1 MVCSRESCAERIMN
15 ILLIKQTSLGDVV
28 HATAPIRSVRLAYP
42 DAVITVLTSTTASDI
57 LRNNSDI
64 DHLLIFDRY
73 RVKSDWWRRP
83 LWTLGHFATT
93 FSAVRR
99 PYFDLA
105 IDLQGSWKTVIFLWA
120 ARAAR
125 RYVKGRWWFAERF
138 HQPMA
143 HAIDEMGGVLELAGI
158 KLCQSLPILSV
169 DRHAGETVSRAL
181 QELAGR
187 ERPIAI
193 LCPFT
198 RWPTKNWPIS
208 KFALLAEQLAEEFQI
223 VFTGSAD
230 DRLQIGEAIAE
241 LSPVSAVNLA
251 GRLSLLEFF
260 ALVARSEVVVTG
272 DSLPMHVASAF
283 DRPLVS
289 LFGPTNELLV
299 GPRNDTAKLLRAA
312 VDCQRCYRRRRCP
325 RACIDKITV
334 DEVRT
339 AVRSVLE
346 Q

>member
-1 MVCSRESCAERIMN
+1 MN

-28 HATAPIRSVRLAYP
+28 HATAPIRSVRVAYP
-42 DAVITVLTSTTASDI
+42 DALITVLTSTTASDI
-57 LRNNSDI
+57 LSNHPDI
-64 DHLLIFDRY
+64 NHLLTFDRY

-83 LWTLGHFATT
+83 VWTLGHFVET

-120 ARAAR
+120 ARATR
-125 RYVKGRWWFAERF
+125 RYVKGRWWFAEGF

-158 KLCQSLPILSV
+158 KSCHSLPMLSV
-169 DRHAGETVSRAL
+169 DPHVAETVSGML
-181 QELAGR
+181 PKLTSC
-187 ERPIAI
+187 ERPIAL

-208 KFALLAEQLAEEFQI
+208 KFALLAEQLAEEFQVI
-223 VFTGSAD
+223 FTGSTR
-230 DRLQIGEAIAE
+230 DRLQIDEVIAGH
-241 LSPVSAVNLA
+241 SPVSAVNLA
-251 GRLSLLEFF
+251 GRLSLTEFF
-260 ALVARSEVVVTG
+260 ALAARSEVVVTG

-299 GPRNDTAKLLRAA
+299 GPRNDTAKILRAA

-334 DEVRT
+334 DEVRM

>member
-1 MVCSRESCAERIMN
+1 MN

-28 HATAPIRSVRLAYP
+28 HATAPIRSVRMAHP
-42 DAVITVLTSTTASDI
+42 DALITVLTSTTASEI

-64 DHLLIFDRY
+64 DHLLTFDRY

-83 LWTLGHFATT
+83 LWTLGHFART
-93 FSAVRR
+93 FSVVRAL
-99 PYFDLA
+99 YFDLV

-120 ARAAR
+120 ARTTR
-125 RYVKGRWWFAERF
+125 RYAKGRWWFAECF

-143 HAIDEMGGVLELAGI
+143 HAIDEMAGVLELAGI
-158 KLCQSLPILSV
+158 KSCQSVPILSV
-169 DRHAGETVSRAL
+169 DRHSAETVSRVL
-181 QELAGR
+181 KKLTNP
-187 ERPIAI
+187 ERPIAL

-208 KFALLAEQLAEEFQI
+208 KFSALAEQLAEEFQV
-223 VFTGSAD
+223 VFTGSPN
-230 DRLQIGEAIAE
+230 DRPQIEEAIAE
-241 LSPVSAVNLA
+241 TPPVSAVNLA
-251 GRLSLLEFF
+251 GRLSLPEFF
-260 ALVARSEVVVTG
+260 ALAARSEVVVTG

-289 LFGPTNELLV
+289 LFGPTNEFLV
-299 GPRNDTAKLLRAA
+299 GPRNDTATMVRAT

-334 DEVRT
+334 DEVCT
-339 AVRSVLE
+339 AVRSAVE

>member
-1 MVCSRESCAERIMN
+1 MN

-28 HATAPIRSVRLAYP
+28 HATAPIRSVRMAHP
-42 DAVITVLTSTTASDI
+42 DALITVLTSTTASDI
-57 LRNNSDI
+57 LRNNPDI
-64 DHLLIFDRY
+64 DHLLTFDRY

-83 LWTLGHFATT
+83 LWTLGHFART
-93 FSAVRR
+93 FWAVRR

-120 ARAAR
+120 ARSAR
-125 RYVKGRWWFAERF
+125 RYAKGRWWFVECF
-138 HQPMA
+138 PQPMA
-143 HAIDEMGGVLELAGI
+143 HAIDEMNGVLELAGI
-158 KLCQSLPILSV
+158 KSCQSVPILSL
-169 DRHAGETVSRAL
+169 DRHAAETVSSAL
-181 QELAGR
+181 KKLTNL
-187 ERPIAI
+187 ERPIAL

-208 KFALLAEQLAEEFQI
+208 KFLALAEQLAEDFQV
-223 VFTGSAD
+223 VFTGSST
-230 DRLQIGEAIAE
+230 DRPQIEEAIAE
-241 LSPVSAVNLA
+241 IPSVPAVNLA

-260 ALVARSEVVVTG
+260 ALAARSKVVVTG

-289 LFGPTNELLV
+289 LFGPTNEFLV
-299 GPRNDTAKLLRAA
+299 GPRNDTAKMVRAA

-334 DEVRT
+334 DEVCT